1 MSFYKIPQNYA
12 PGFVPQR
19 YTFINDAAAATLTA
33 RLTDTRTAESVAELV
48 LRDLWMPEIDVSA
61 FLRRMAAA
69 LPFETGATGLYAPTT
84 RTMTLSLA
92 IGSDKAPDRIFLP
105 ATRETRS
112 GEPLT
117 SLPEVRLIGAEE
129 TDEVSVHC
137 RTQCSA
143 LLTATC
149 NGIPTQRTYGV
160 AAEGVAL
167 FRLAAAEFPDAEAFD
182 LHLTADGVESHF
194 RYEVAETPAGSRRL
208 AWLNEAGGIDRYT
221 FPLTEERRYEI
232 ERRRLLLE
240 ESGYTQT
247 EAVGEERLRIGLRA
261 RRRTGCA
268 GPAGRCAGGVGG
280 HRGGVD
286 GDRRSE
292 RFASHRT
299 ARHAATAVAG
309 NSPPAERRAVMIR
322 LRIDS
327 VVCDLA
333 AEQPLTLAWSGR
345 TLTDPEAGRS
355 GEALTFELLPTAAAE
370 ALFGAECHLYG
381 AGRFNAA
388 LHRGELLAG
397 GTPLASGS
405 VRLVETRWHGTEH
418 RYRVELRGGAH
429 AWAEQAAKGWF
440 RELEVAYEGR
450 LLPTEIAA
458 GWSDD
463 SPVKFLPVYRD
474 RYEIEN
480 GDAGLRPPERL
491 LSTDDYH
498 PFLSIRALVQALFAK
513 AGYTVESAFMESPW
527 FRSLYMSGAYASHD
541 TRVRQQKMGFLARR
555 KADRTTT
562 ANALGRV
569 EANPFVTHN
578 TVGNLVDAFSPQEV
592 DETGATLTDAYSA
605 GGCLRI
611 EEGELCFRPLTEVS
625 VGFEYELRYTTD
637 YRIRS
642 RTRLTGFDSVWLGED
657 ADVRFELANRFEDRR
672 EALRPSF
679 QYRIV
684 VFDHTE
690 GNRWTLRCTTDGA
703 ETTLTDFTTRSTLFT
718 TPQGTTLVNARL
730 YRNVSG
736 VYVPYT
742 EDWALYDGYIG
753 ETGRTE
759 VQITVRTSPES
770 VTPTAPKYFRQIS
783 FYGAE
788 EGMNFTISRRCRLRP
803 CFSSAPGYGAAL
815 AFDDVARHEIRQAEL
830 LRALA
835 HLFDLRFHTDEQLK
849 RVYIEPACEFY
860 DATTVWEWSGR
871 ILGDTPIAGAD
882 RALDVHDR
890 RTWGYRDADGAVA
903 RFDAANDTRFGR
915 WSHATASK
923 AAKQGEEVS
932 LNELFA
938 PTLCEA
944 GRYANAP
951 SALILCVGDR
961 DDATTDDATA
971 VTPRIVRWMGLHG
984 LPAGERW
991 GYPLGDERYP
1001 LAAFHFTGDAETEGF
1016 TLCFEDRD
1024 AQEGLHRF
1032 YDARIAA
1039 EEDRQQVTLR
1049 LRIAPDEY
1057 AALFRFAG
1065 EAHPTI
1071 RSRFR
1076 FRFAGGSSLFTLR
1089 AVEAYDPREG
1099 VAHCTFDRLCD
1110 D

>member
-1 MSFYKIPQNYA
+1 
-12 PGFVPQR
+12 
-19 YTFINDAAAATLTA
+19 
-33 RLTDTRTAESVAELV
+33 
-48 LRDLWMPEIDVSA
+48 
-61 FLRRMAAA
+61 
-69 LPFETGATGLYAPTT
+69 
-84 RTMTLSLA
+84 
-92 IGSDKAPDRIFLP
+92 
-105 ATRETRS
+105 
-112 GEPLT
+112 
-117 SLPEVRLIGAEE
+117 
-129 TDEVSVHC
+129 
-137 RTQCSA
+137 
-143 LLTATC
+143 
-149 NGIPTQRTYGV
+149 
-160 AAEGVAL
+160 
-167 FRLAAAEFPDAEAFD
+167 
-182 LHLTADGVESHF
+182 
-194 RYEVAETPAGSRRL
+194 
-208 AWLNEAGGIDRYT
+208 
-221 FPLTEERRYEI
+221 
-232 ERRRLLLE
+232 
-240 ESGYTQT
+240 
-247 EAVGEERLRIGLRA
+247 
-261 RRRTGCA
+261 
-268 GPAGRCAGGVGG
+268 
-280 HRGGVD
+280 
-286 GDRRSE
+286 
-292 RFASHRT
+292 
-299 ARHAATAVAG
+299 
-309 NSPPAERRAVMIR
+309 MIR

-513 AGYTVESAFMESPW
+513 AGYTVESAFMENPW

-860 DATTVWEWSGR
+860 DATTVWEWSDR

-971 VTPRIVRWMGLHG
+971 VTPRIVRWMGAARPARRRTVGLSARRRTLSAGGLPLHG
-984 LPAGERW
+984 RRRDGGVHPLFRGPRCAG
-991 GYPLGDERYP
+991 GAPPLLRRTHRGRRGP
-1001 LAAFHFTGDAETEGF
+1001 SAGDAPAADRPRRVRGALPVRRRSASHDPLPIPVPVRRRKF
-1016 TLCFEDRD
+1016 ALHAARRRGLRSARRRGALYVRPTLRRLTMRHEERLLEELRRELRGLSTTQ
-1024 AQEGLHRF
+1024 ALAYLLREGLLDLR
-1032 YDARIAA
+1032 RA
-1039 EEDRQQVTLR
+1039 EEAAIRRDVARRTAR
-1049 LRIAPDEY
+1049 GEKKCY
-1057 AALFRFAG
+1057 AMG
-1065 EAHPTI
+1065 ET
-1071 RSRFR
+1071 
-1076 FRFAGGSSLFTLR
+1076 
-1089 AVEAYDPREG
+1089 AYDYCCSYEKVRGIIYRNKENQ
-1099 VAHCTFDRLCD
+1099 
-1110 D
+1110 

>member
-1 MSFYKIPQNYA
+1 M
-12 PGFVPQR
+12 
-19 YTFINDAAAATLTA
+19 
-33 RLTDTRTAESVAELV
+33 
-48 LRDLWMPEIDVSA
+48 
-61 FLRRMAAA
+61 
-69 LPFETGATGLYAPTT
+69 
-84 RTMTLSLA
+84 
-92 IGSDKAPDRIFLP
+92 
-105 ATRETRS
+105 
-112 GEPLT
+112 
-117 SLPEVRLIGAEE
+117 
-129 TDEVSVHC
+129 
-137 RTQCSA
+137 
-143 LLTATC
+143 
-149 NGIPTQRTYGV
+149 
-160 AAEGVAL
+160 
-167 FRLAAAEFPDAEAFD
+167 
-182 LHLTADGVESHF
+182 
-194 RYEVAETPAGSRRL
+194 
-208 AWLNEAGGIDRYT
+208 
-221 FPLTEERRYEI
+221 
-232 ERRRLLLE
+232 
-240 ESGYTQT
+240 
-247 EAVGEERLRIGLRA
+247 
-261 RRRTGCA
+261 
-268 GPAGRCAGGVGG
+268 
-280 HRGGVD
+280 
-286 GDRRSE
+286 
-292 RFASHRT
+292 
-299 ARHAATAVAG
+299 
-309 NSPPAERRAVMIR
+309 
-322 LRIDS
+322 
-327 VVCDLA
+327 
-333 AEQPLTLAWSGR
+333 
-345 TLTDPEAGRS
+345 
-355 GEALTFELLPTAAAE
+355 
-370 ALFGAECHLYG
+370 FGAECHLYG

-849 RVYIEPACEFY
+849 RVYIEPACDFY
-860 DATTVWEWSGR
+860 DATTVWEWSDR

-971 VTPRIVRWMGLHG
+971 VTPRIVRWMGLHRPARRRTVGLSARRRTLSAGG
-984 LPAGERW
+984 LPLHGRRRDGGVHPLFRGPRCAG
-991 GYPLGDERYP
+991 GAPPLLRRTHRGRRGP
-1001 LAAFHFTGDAETEGF
+1001 SAGDAPAADRPRRVRGALPVRRRSASHDPLPIPVPVRRRKF
-1016 TLCFEDRD
+1016 ALHAARRRGLRSARRRGALYVRPTLRRLTMRHEERLLEELRRELRGLSTTQ
-1024 AQEGLHRF
+1024 ALAYLLREGLLDLR
-1032 YDARIAA
+1032 RA
-1039 EEDRQQVTLR
+1039 EEAAIRRDVARRTAR
-1049 LRIAPDEY
+1049 GEKKCY
-1057 AALFRFAG
+1057 AMG
-1065 EAHPTI
+1065 ET
-1071 RSRFR
+1071 
-1076 FRFAGGSSLFTLR
+1076 
-1089 AVEAYDPREG
+1089 AYDYCCSYEKVRGIIYRNKENQ
-1099 VAHCTFDRLCD
+1099 
-1110 D
+1110 

>member
-1 MSFYKIPQNYA
+1 
-12 PGFVPQR
+12 
-19 YTFINDAAAATLTA
+19 
-33 RLTDTRTAESVAELV
+33 
-48 LRDLWMPEIDVSA
+48 
-61 FLRRMAAA
+61 
-69 LPFETGATGLYAPTT
+69 
-84 RTMTLSLA
+84 
-92 IGSDKAPDRIFLP
+92 
-105 ATRETRS
+105 
-112 GEPLT
+112 
-117 SLPEVRLIGAEE
+117 
-129 TDEVSVHC
+129 
-137 RTQCSA
+137 
-143 LLTATC
+143 
-149 NGIPTQRTYGV
+149 
-160 AAEGVAL
+160 
-167 FRLAAAEFPDAEAFD
+167 
-182 LHLTADGVESHF
+182 
-194 RYEVAETPAGSRRL
+194 
-208 AWLNEAGGIDRYT
+208 
-221 FPLTEERRYEI
+221 
-232 ERRRLLLE
+232 
-240 ESGYTQT
+240 
-247 EAVGEERLRIGLRA
+247 
-261 RRRTGCA
+261 
-268 GPAGRCAGGVGG
+268 
-280 HRGGVD
+280 
-286 GDRRSE
+286 
-292 RFASHRT
+292 
-299 ARHAATAVAG
+299 
-309 NSPPAERRAVMIR
+309 MIR

-405 VRLVETRWHGTEH
+405 VRLVETLWHGTEH

-429 AWAEQAAKGWF
+429 AWAEQAAKEWF

-703 ETTLTDFTTRSTLFT
+703 ETTLANFTTRSTLFT

-753 ETGRTE
+753 ETGRTD

-849 RVYIEPACEFY
+849 RVYMSRRANSTMRRP
-860 DATTVWEWSGR
+860 SGS
-871 ILGDTPIAGAD
+871 G
-882 RALDVHDR
+882 
-890 RTWGYRDADGAVA
+890 
-903 RFDAANDTRFGR
+903 
-915 WSHATASK
+915 ATASW
-923 AAKQGEEVS
+923 ATRRS
-932 LNELFA
+932 PA
-938 PTLCEA
+938 PTVRSTSTTG
-944 GRYANAP
+944 GRGGTATRTAP
-951 SALILCVGDR
+951 WHGSTPPTTRASDVG
-961 DDATTDDATA
+961 A
-971 VTPRIVRWMGLHG
+971 TPRPPKR
-984 LPAGERW
+984 PSRARRCRSTNCS
-991 GYPLGDERYP
+991 PRRSAKRADTR
-1001 LAAFHFTGDAETEGF
+1001 T
-1016 TLCFEDRD
+1016 
-1024 AQEGLHRF
+1024 HR
-1032 YDARIAA
+1032 R
-1039 EEDRQQVTLR
+1039 R
-1049 LRIAPDEY
+1049 
-1057 AALFRFAG
+1057 
-1065 EAHPTI
+1065 
-1071 RSRFR
+1071 
-1076 FRFAGGSSLFTLR
+1076 
-1089 AVEAYDPREG
+1089 
-1099 VAHCTFDRLCD
+1099 
-1110 D
+1110 

>member
-1 MSFYKIPQNYA
+1 
-12 PGFVPQR
+12 
-19 YTFINDAAAATLTA
+19 
-33 RLTDTRTAESVAELV
+33 
-48 LRDLWMPEIDVSA
+48 
-61 FLRRMAAA
+61 
-69 LPFETGATGLYAPTT
+69 
-84 RTMTLSLA
+84 
-92 IGSDKAPDRIFLP
+92 
-105 ATRETRS
+105 
-112 GEPLT
+112 
-117 SLPEVRLIGAEE
+117 
-129 TDEVSVHC
+129 
-137 RTQCSA
+137 
-143 LLTATC
+143 
-149 NGIPTQRTYGV
+149 
-160 AAEGVAL
+160 
-167 FRLAAAEFPDAEAFD
+167 
-182 LHLTADGVESHF
+182 
-194 RYEVAETPAGSRRL
+194 
-208 AWLNEAGGIDRYT
+208 
-221 FPLTEERRYEI
+221 
-232 ERRRLLLE
+232 
-240 ESGYTQT
+240 
-247 EAVGEERLRIGLRA
+247 
-261 RRRTGCA
+261 
-268 GPAGRCAGGVGG
+268 
-280 HRGGVD
+280 
-286 GDRRSE
+286 
-292 RFASHRT
+292 
-299 ARHAATAVAG
+299 
-309 NSPPAERRAVMIR
+309 MIR

-890 RTWGYRDADGAVA
+890 RTWGYRD
-903 RFDAANDTRFGR
+903 
-915 WSHATASK
+915 
-923 AAKQGEEVS
+923 
-932 LNELFA
+932 
-938 PTLCEA
+938 
-944 GRYANAP
+944 
-951 SALILCVGDR
+951 
-961 DDATTDDATA
+961 DATTDDATA

>member
-1 MSFYKIPQNYA
+1 M
-12 PGFVPQR
+12 
-19 YTFINDAAAATLTA
+19 
-33 RLTDTRTAESVAELV
+33 
-48 LRDLWMPEIDVSA
+48 
-61 FLRRMAAA
+61 
-69 LPFETGATGLYAPTT
+69 
-84 RTMTLSLA
+84 
-92 IGSDKAPDRIFLP
+92 
-105 ATRETRS
+105 
-112 GEPLT
+112 
-117 SLPEVRLIGAEE
+117 
-129 TDEVSVHC
+129 
-137 RTQCSA
+137 
-143 LLTATC
+143 
-149 NGIPTQRTYGV
+149 
-160 AAEGVAL
+160 
-167 FRLAAAEFPDAEAFD
+167 
-182 LHLTADGVESHF
+182 
-194 RYEVAETPAGSRRL
+194 
-208 AWLNEAGGIDRYT
+208 
-221 FPLTEERRYEI
+221 
-232 ERRRLLLE
+232 
-240 ESGYTQT
+240 
-247 EAVGEERLRIGLRA
+247 
-261 RRRTGCA
+261 
-268 GPAGRCAGGVGG
+268 
-280 HRGGVD
+280 
-286 GDRRSE
+286 
-292 RFASHRT
+292 
-299 ARHAATAVAG
+299 
-309 NSPPAERRAVMIR
+309 
-322 LRIDS
+322 
-327 VVCDLA
+327 
-333 AEQPLTLAWSGR
+333 
-345 TLTDPEAGRS
+345 
-355 GEALTFELLPTAAAE
+355 
-370 ALFGAECHLYG
+370 FGAECHLYG

-736 VYVPYT
+736 
-742 EDWALYDGYIG
+742 
-753 ETGRTE
+753 
-759 VQITVRTSPES
+759 
-770 VTPTAPKYFRQIS
+770 
-783 FYGAE
+783 
-788 EGMNFTISRRCRLRP
+788 RLRP
-803 CFSSAPGYGAAL
+803 LHGGLGALRRVYRRNGPDRGADHRAHLARKRDAYRAEILPADQFLRRRRGDELHDQPPVPAAPPASRRHPDTARRSPSTTWRGTRSGRRNCCGRWRISSTCGSTPTNSSNGSTSSRRANSTTRRPSGSGAA
-815 AFDDVARHEIRQAEL
+815 ASWATRRS
-830 LRALA
+830 
-835 HLFDLRFHTDEQLK
+835 
-849 RVYIEPACEFY
+849 PAPTVRSTSTTGGRGGT
-860 DATTVWEWSGR
+860 ATR
-871 ILGDTPIAGAD
+871 
-882 RALDVHDR
+882 
-890 RTWGYRDADGAVA
+890 DGAVA

-1001 LAAFHFTGDAETEGF
+1001 LAAFHFTATPRRRGSPS
-1016 TLCFEDRD
+1016 
-1024 AQEGLHRF
+1024 
-1032 YDARIAA
+1032 
-1039 EEDRQQVTLR
+1039 V
-1049 LRIAPDEY
+1049 
-1057 AALFRFAG
+1057 
-1065 EAHPTI
+1065 
-1071 RSRFR
+1071 SRTAMR
-1076 FRFAGGSSLFTLR
+1076 RRGSTASTTHASR
-1089 AVEAYDPREG
+1089 PKRTVSR
-1099 VAHCTFDRLCD
+1099 
-1110 D
+1110 

>member
-1 MSFYKIPQNYA
+1 
-12 PGFVPQR
+12 
-19 YTFINDAAAATLTA
+19 
-33 RLTDTRTAESVAELV
+33 
-48 LRDLWMPEIDVSA
+48 
-61 FLRRMAAA
+61 
-69 LPFETGATGLYAPTT
+69 
-84 RTMTLSLA
+84 
-92 IGSDKAPDRIFLP
+92 
-105 ATRETRS
+105 
-112 GEPLT
+112 
-117 SLPEVRLIGAEE
+117 
-129 TDEVSVHC
+129 
-137 RTQCSA
+137 
-143 LLTATC
+143 
-149 NGIPTQRTYGV
+149 
-160 AAEGVAL
+160 
-167 FRLAAAEFPDAEAFD
+167 
-182 LHLTADGVESHF
+182 
-194 RYEVAETPAGSRRL
+194 
-208 AWLNEAGGIDRYT
+208 
-221 FPLTEERRYEI
+221 
-232 ERRRLLLE
+232 
-240 ESGYTQT
+240 
-247 EAVGEERLRIGLRA
+247 
-261 RRRTGCA
+261 
-268 GPAGRCAGGVGG
+268 
-280 HRGGVD
+280 
-286 GDRRSE
+286 
-292 RFASHRT
+292 
-299 ARHAATAVAG
+299 
-309 NSPPAERRAVMIR
+309 MIR

-418 RYRVELRGGAH
+418 RYRVELRGGAY

-458 GWSDD
+458 GWSND

-592 DETGATLTDAYSA
+592 DETGVTLTDAYSA

-679 QYRIV
+679 RYRIV

-860 DATTVWEWSGR
+860 DATTVWEWSDR

-991 GYPLGDERYP
+991 GYPLGDERHP

-1071 RSRFR
+1071 RSHFR

-1089 AVEAYDPREG
+1089 AVEAYNPREG

>member
-1 MSFYKIPQNYA
+1 M
-12 PGFVPQR
+12 
-19 YTFINDAAAATLTA
+19 
-33 RLTDTRTAESVAELV
+33 
-48 LRDLWMPEIDVSA
+48 
-61 FLRRMAAA
+61 
-69 LPFETGATGLYAPTT
+69 
-84 RTMTLSLA
+84 
-92 IGSDKAPDRIFLP
+92 
-105 ATRETRS
+105 
-112 GEPLT
+112 
-117 SLPEVRLIGAEE
+117 
-129 TDEVSVHC
+129 
-137 RTQCSA
+137 
-143 LLTATC
+143 
-149 NGIPTQRTYGV
+149 
-160 AAEGVAL
+160 
-167 FRLAAAEFPDAEAFD
+167 
-182 LHLTADGVESHF
+182 
-194 RYEVAETPAGSRRL
+194 
-208 AWLNEAGGIDRYT
+208 
-221 FPLTEERRYEI
+221 
-232 ERRRLLLE
+232 
-240 ESGYTQT
+240 
-247 EAVGEERLRIGLRA
+247 
-261 RRRTGCA
+261 
-268 GPAGRCAGGVGG
+268 
-280 HRGGVD
+280 
-286 GDRRSE
+286 
-292 RFASHRT
+292 
-299 ARHAATAVAG
+299 
-309 NSPPAERRAVMIR
+309 
-322 LRIDS
+322 
-327 VVCDLA
+327 
-333 AEQPLTLAWSGR
+333 
-345 TLTDPEAGRS
+345 
-355 GEALTFELLPTAAAE
+355 
-370 ALFGAECHLYG
+370 
-381 AGRFNAA
+381 
-388 LHRGELLAG
+388 
-397 GTPLASGS
+397 
-405 VRLVETRWHGTEH
+405 
-418 RYRVELRGGAH
+418 
-429 AWAEQAAKGWF
+429 
-440 RELEVAYEGR
+440 
-450 LLPTEIAA
+450 
-458 GWSDD
+458 
-463 SPVKFLPVYRD
+463 
-474 RYEIEN
+474 
-480 GDAGLRPPERL
+480 
-491 LSTDDYH
+491 
-498 PFLSIRALVQALFAK
+498 
-513 AGYTVESAFMESPW
+513 
-527 FRSLYMSGAYASHD
+527 
-541 TRVRQQKMGFLARR
+541 
-555 KADRTTT
+555 
-562 ANALGRV
+562 
-569 EANPFVTHN
+569 
-578 TVGNLVDAFSPQEV
+578 
-592 DETGATLTDAYSA
+592 
-605 GGCLRI
+605 
-611 EEGELCFRPLTEVS
+611 
-625 VGFEYELRYTTD
+625 GFEYELRYTTD

-849 RVYIEPACEFY
+849 RVYIEPACDFY
-860 DATTVWEWSGR
+860 DATTVWEWSDR

-1057 AALFRFAG
+1057 AALFRFTG

>member
-1 MSFYKIPQNYA
+1 
-12 PGFVPQR
+12 
-19 YTFINDAAAATLTA
+19 
-33 RLTDTRTAESVAELV
+33 
-48 LRDLWMPEIDVSA
+48 
-61 FLRRMAAA
+61 
-69 LPFETGATGLYAPTT
+69 
-84 RTMTLSLA
+84 
-92 IGSDKAPDRIFLP
+92 
-105 ATRETRS
+105 
-112 GEPLT
+112 
-117 SLPEVRLIGAEE
+117 
-129 TDEVSVHC
+129 
-137 RTQCSA
+137 
-143 LLTATC
+143 
-149 NGIPTQRTYGV
+149 
-160 AAEGVAL
+160 
-167 FRLAAAEFPDAEAFD
+167 
-182 LHLTADGVESHF
+182 
-194 RYEVAETPAGSRRL
+194 
-208 AWLNEAGGIDRYT
+208 
-221 FPLTEERRYEI
+221 
-232 ERRRLLLE
+232 
-240 ESGYTQT
+240 
-247 EAVGEERLRIGLRA
+247 
-261 RRRTGCA
+261 
-268 GPAGRCAGGVGG
+268 
-280 HRGGVD
+280 
-286 GDRRSE
+286 
-292 RFASHRT
+292 
-299 ARHAATAVAG
+299 
-309 NSPPAERRAVMIR
+309 MIR

-803 CFSSAPGYGAAL
+803 CSRRHP
-815 AFDDVARHEIRQAEL
+815 DTARRS
-830 LRALA
+830 
-835 HLFDLRFHTDEQLK
+835 
-849 RVYIEPACEFY
+849 PS
-860 DATTVWEWSGR
+860 TTWRGTRSGR
-871 ILGDTPIAGAD
+871 
-882 RALDVHDR
+882 R
-890 RTWGYRDADGAVA
+890 
-903 RFDAANDTRFGR
+903 NCCGR
-915 WSHATASK
+915 WRISSTCGSTPTNSSNGSTSSRRATSTMRRPSGSGATASW
-923 AAKQGEEVS
+923 ATRRS
-932 LNELFA
+932 PA
-938 PTLCEA
+938 PTVRSTSTTG
-944 GRYANAP
+944 GRGGTATRTAP
-951 SALILCVGDR
+951 WHGSTPPTTRASDVG
-961 DDATTDDATA
+961 A
-971 VTPRIVRWMGLHG
+971 TPRPPKR
-984 LPAGERW
+984 PSRARRCRSTSCS
-991 GYPLGDERYP
+991 PRRSAKRADTR
-1001 LAAFHFTGDAETEGF
+1001 T
-1016 TLCFEDRD
+1016 
-1024 AQEGLHRF
+1024 HR
-1032 YDARIAA
+1032 R
-1039 EEDRQQVTLR
+1039 R
-1049 LRIAPDEY
+1049 
-1057 AALFRFAG
+1057 
-1065 EAHPTI
+1065 
-1071 RSRFR
+1071 
-1076 FRFAGGSSLFTLR
+1076 
-1089 AVEAYDPREG
+1089 
-1099 VAHCTFDRLCD
+1099 
-1110 D
+1110 